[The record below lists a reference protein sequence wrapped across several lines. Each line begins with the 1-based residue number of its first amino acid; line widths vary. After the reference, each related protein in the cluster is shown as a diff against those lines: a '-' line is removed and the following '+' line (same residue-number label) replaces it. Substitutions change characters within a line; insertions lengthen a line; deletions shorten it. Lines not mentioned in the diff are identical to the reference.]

1 MNFRPYP
8 QIAFKGELYRSQ
20 PLERDFIHTEGDE
33 EQQAVQRAC
42 GRGGLLLLIAVTRR
56 FLTAALIVLMWTG
69 HASTEIIPFVVIVNN
84 ANPVKSLTPVELR
97 RIFMKQSRMWP
108 HGEAMVPVD
117 WDSTHYLRSVF
128 SKDALDRSVREMAE
142 YWVQQ
147 SMTQGLNAAF
157 DAAIGPRGPAVR
169 GERARCDLVRAA
181 IRS

>member
-1 MNFRPYP
+1 V
-8 QIAFKGELYRSQ
+8 A
-20 PLERDFIHTEGDE
+20 
-33 EQQAVQRAC
+33 
-42 GRGGLLLLIAVTRR
+42 RR

-84 ANPVKSLTPVELR
+84 ENPVKSLTPVELR

-128 SKDALDRSVREMAE
+128 SKDALNRSVREMAE

-147 SMTQGLNAAF
+147 SMTQGLNPPSTQRSAR
-157 DAAIGPRGPAVR
+157 AILRFVASVPGAISYVPPSEVDETVR
-169 GERARCDLVRAA
+169 VVP
-181 IRS
+181 IK